1 MMRLKRI
8 TIKGIMIFMVLITV
22 ACGTTAVSETPMA
35 TNTSV
40 ASLSYVS
47 SGFIDGEIALNEE
60 DIPTSY
66 APTFL
71 SYTNLDKPGTTTTKV
86 EGELGYV
93 NIYLDKFKVFL
104 EDGLNSIDVN
114 VQETS
119 DNPDFET
126 MFTYEVEGDTYTVYY
141 NYDEEND
148 TYEGILIVGDTTY
161 DLEIEDNLKEED
173 GESKQNLI
181 LTASNE
187 GNSITIDYEEKIEDG
202 ESKSTLTVNK
212 DIDGVQSQV
221 MVEIKQEEGSFKV
234 KIQDGEN
241 LYNFKAETT
250 DEGMHYKLDYTVD
263 GIEGTAK
270 IDEVINED
278 GTYVYSY
285 KITEGEVTSTVE
297 KTPPGKDKKDKESQ

>member
-1 MMRLKRI
+1 MQIKRI
-8 TIKGIMIFMVLITV
+8 LIFGFTIFMVLFIV

-47 SGFIDGEIALNEE
+47 SGFIDAEVSLIEE
-60 DIPTSY
+60 NDSTSY
-66 APTFL
+66 VPTFL
-71 SYTNLDKPGTTTTKV
+71 SYTTLAKPGTTTTKV

-114 VQETS
+114 IQETS
-119 DNPDFET
+119 DNPEYET
-126 MFTYEVEGDTYTVYY
+126 MFTYVVEEDTYTVYY

-148 TYEGILIVGDTTY
+148 IYEGILVVDEITY
-161 DLEIEDNLKEED
+161 DLEIEDHLNEEEGETKRNLV
-173 GESKQNLI
+173 

-187 GNSITIDYEEKIEDG
+187 GNSITIDYEEKMEDG
-202 ESKSTLTVNK
+202 ESKSSLVVDKN
-212 DIDGVQSQV
+212 IDGVQSQV
-221 MVEIKQEEGSFKV
+221 TVEIKQEEGSFKV

-241 LYNFKAETT
+241 YYNFKAETT
-250 DEGMHYKLDYTVD
+250 EEGTHYKLDYIVD

-270 IDEVINED
+270 IDETVDTD
-278 GTYVYSY
+278 GNFVYSY
-285 KITEGEVTSTVE
+285 KITEGDVTTTVE
-297 KTPPGKDKKDKESQ
+297 KTPPGKDKNKDSD